1 MQKTEICSVSGR
13 FPDNL
18 GELTYR
24 ITILNPYGILHFDFM
39 KLIKCKN
46 IFTADRDEL
55 MKERVRFEKEKRKNA
70 KGGESSKDQRAKQKR
85 KLPEDGRDSQKKK
98 TQKRTE
104 EDKVKEQK
112 AKEREE
118 KKKKKDEDQQRQKY
132 LLEARKAQAA
142 SRWATSDSQTEEEV
156 VIFTPEP
163 VRQTNISPSCQS
175 LIEMTPPAQH
185 SLDSTNSQDTNTERI
200 SQTPRTKKT
209 SPATSC
215 QSSKQP
221 TTPAQLTL
229 HVPSTDRNQT
239 ANIRDASQTV
249 DRTPVRPSNAKRT
262 SEPRRGLHF
271 QSAAAES
278 SDDEISEGSEDNPEQ
293 GDIISDGSSN
303 CCKEKRLEIEALRKR
318 LEKLHKRLNIS
329 CKFPCM
335 YTILQL

>member
-1 MQKTEICSVSGR
+1 
-13 FPDNL
+13 
-18 GELTYR
+18 
-24 ITILNPYGILHFDFM
+24 
-39 KLIKCKN
+39 
-46 IFTADRDEL
+46 
-55 MKERVRFEKEKRKNA
+55 MKERMRLEKEKRKSA
-70 KGGESSKDQRAKQKR
+70 KGGESSKDERPKQKR

-142 SRWATSDSQTEEEV
+142 SRWAASDTQTEEEV
-156 VIFTPEP
+156 MIFTPEP

-175 LIEMTPPAQH
+175 LIEMTPPAQQ
-185 SLDSTNSQDTNTERI
+185 SLDFTNSQVTNTERN
-200 SQTPRTKKT
+200 SQTSRMKKT

-229 HVPSTDRNQT
+229 PSTSTDRNQT
-239 ANIRDASQTV
+239 ANNSDASQTV
-249 DRTPVRPSNAKRT
+249 DKTPARPSNPKRT
-262 SEPRRGLHF
+262 TEPRRGLHF

-278 SDDEISEGSEDNPEQ
+278 SDDEISEGSEDDPEQ
-293 GDIISDGSSN
+293 SDVISDGSSN

-329 CKFPCM
+329 CKSPCM
-335 YTILQL
+335 YTILQLLQYIQM